1 MPLYDYE
8 CSQCKTIHE
17 AMAPYDSRIL
27 QSNCCPNHSM
37 HRIVSSAKLNMFKPQ
52 HFEELG
58 DDAPYIESKEQLA
71 KECKKRGLVSAYLE
85 GSYNRHD
92 QTKRWI

>member
-8 CSQCKTIHE
+8 CAKCSTVHE
-17 AMAPYDSRIL
+17 LMAPYESRIL
-27 QSNCCPNHSM
+27 PSLCCENVLM
-37 HRIVSSAKLNMFKPQ
+37 KRIISQIKLSVFKPQ

-85 GSYNRHD
+85 GSYNRHE